1 MSCDGHIQ
9 PRSRSTFQG
18 KRNAWS
24 QGLSVTADGT
34 GVVALAGSAALRLLA
49 DKVGLT
55 GGLSA
60 ALSRRSFSPVHDRGQ
75 VLVDV
80 ATVLAAGGEA
90 IGDIDTLRHQ
100 PLWGRVASPP
110 TVWRT
115 LDDITP
121 AALKRIARARARARR
136 RVWDLLPAGLPAS
149 GAAGTDLGDT
159 VVLDVDATLVT
170 AHSEKEQ
177 AAANFKG
184 GFGFHPLAVW
194 CDNTREL
201 LAITLR
207 AGNANANH
215 AGDHIGVLGEA
226 ISQVP
231 ASYRR
236 RLLIRADSAG
246 ATHQLLDWLTGQDQ
260 VRGRRVEYS
269 IGFPVHKGIAV
280 HDAIH
285 AVPESAWQ
293 AALDADGEPRDAHTE
308 AGVVELTGLVDLSRW
323 PVGMRLIVRR
333 EKPHPGAGLTLFE
346 QVDGWRY
353 QAFVT
358 NTTTPGAGGQLGFLE
373 ARHRAHAR
381 VEDRIRIAKD
391 TGLGRLPSREFS
403 INQAW
408 VQIAALAAD
417 LTCWLQLLA
426 LHDSPDLARAEP
438 KTLRFRMLH
447 VPAQLTR
454 GGRQRRLRIPTG
466 WPWAAQIT
474 AAFARIVA
482 IPAPT

>member
-1 MSCDGHIQ
+1 M
-9 PRSRSTFQG
+9 
-18 KRNAWS
+18 KRNAWAT
-24 QGLSVTADGT
+24 GLSVTADGT

-60 ALSRRSFSPVHDRGQ
+60 ALARRGFDPVHDRGQ
-75 VLVDV
+75 VLVDM

-90 IGDIDTLRHQ
+90 IGDIDTLRHS

-115 LDDITP
+115 LDEVTP
-121 AALKRIARARARARR
+121 AALKRIAKARARARR
-136 RVWDLLPAGLPAS
+136 RVWDLLPEGVPAS
-149 GAAGTDLGDT
+149 AAAGTDLGHT

-201 LAITLR
+201 LAIWLR
-207 AGNANANH
+207 PGNANANH
-215 AGDHIGVLGEA
+215 AGDHIAVLTEA
-226 ISQVP
+226 IAQVP
-231 ASYRR
+231 GPHRR
-236 RLLIRADSAG
+236 KLLVRADSAG
-246 ATHQLLDWLTGQDQ
+246 ATHELLDWLTGQGQ

-269 IGFPVHKGIAV
+269 IGFPVHKGVAV

-285 AVPESAWQ
+285 QVPESAWQ
-293 AALDADGEPRDAHTE
+293 AALDADGEPRDPQTE
-308 AGVVELTGLVDLSRW
+308 AGVVELTGLVDLARW
-323 PVGMRLIVRR
+323 PAGMRLVVRR

-346 QVDGWRY
+346 QADGWRY
-353 QAFVT
+353 QAFAT
-358 NTTTPGAGGQLGFLE
+358 NTRTGQLEFLE

-391 TGLGRLPSREFS
+391 AGLGRLPSREFA
-403 INQAW
+403 INQVW
-408 VQIAALAAD
+408 VQIAAVAAD
-417 LTCWLQLLA
+417 LTCWLQLIA
-426 LHDSPDLARAEP
+426 LHDAPDLARAEP

-447 VPAQLTR
+447 VPAQLHH
-454 GGRQRRLRIPTG
+454 GGRQRRLRLPAG
-466 WPWAAQIT
+466 WPWATQI
-474 AAFARIVA
+474 AIAFTRIVT

>member
-1 MSCDGHIQ
+1 
-9 PRSRSTFQG
+9 
-18 KRNAWS
+18 
-24 QGLSVTADGT
+24 
-34 GVVALAGSAALRLLA
+34 
-49 DKVGLT
+49 
-55 GGLSA
+55 
-60 ALSRRSFSPVHDRGQ
+60 
-75 VLVDV
+75 
-80 ATVLAAGGEA
+80 
-90 IGDIDTLRHQ
+90 
-100 PLWGRVASPP
+100 
-110 TVWRT
+110 VWRT

-121 AALKRIARARARARR
+121 AALKRIAKARAKARR

-149 GAAGTDLGDT
+149 GAAGADLGDT

-215 AGDHIGVLGEA
+215 AGDHISVLGEA

-246 ATHQLLDWLTGQDQ
+246 ATHQLLDWLTAQGQ

-293 AALDADGEPRDAHTE
+293 AALDADGEPRDARTE
-308 AGVVELTGLVDLSRW
+308 AGVVELTGLVDLTRW
-323 PVGMRLIVRR
+323 PVGMRLVVRR

-358 NTTTPGAGGQLGFLE
+358 NTTTGQLGFLE

-391 TGLGRLPSREFS
+391 AGLGRLPSREFA

-417 LTCWLQLLA
+417 LTCWLQLIA

-447 VPAQLTR
+447 VPAQLHR

-466 WPWAAQIT
+466 WPWAAQIAT
-474 AAFARIVA
+474 AFARIVA

>member
-1 MSCDGHIQ
+1 M
-9 PRSRSTFQG
+9 
-18 KRNAWS
+18 KRNAWAT
-24 QGLSVTADGT
+24 GLSVTADGT
-34 GVVALAGSAALRLLA
+34 GVVAMAGSAALRLIA

-55 GGLSA
+55 GGLSS
-60 ALSRRSFSPVHDRGQ
+60 ALARRSFSPVHDRGQ
-75 VLVDV
+75 VLIDM
-80 ATVLAAGGEA
+80 ASVLAAGGEA

-100 PLWGRVASPP
+100 PVWGRVASPP
-110 TVWRT
+110 TVWRA
-115 LDDITP
+115 LDEITP
-121 AALKRIARARARARR
+121 AALARIAKARARARR
-136 RVWDLLPAGLPAS
+136 RVWDLLPDGLPAS
-149 GAAGTDLGDT
+149 GAAGADLGDT

-184 GFGFHPLAVW
+184 GFGFHPLGVW

-215 AGDHIGVLGEA
+215 AGDHIAVLSEA
-226 ISQVP
+226 ITQVP
-231 ASYRR
+231 ASHRR
-236 RLLIRADSAG
+236 RLLVRADSAG
-246 ATHQLLDWLTGQDQ
+246 ATHQLLDWLTAQDHIRGQT
-260 VRGRRVEYS
+260 VEYS

-293 AALDADGEPRDAHTE
+293 AALDTDGEPRDPQTE
-308 AGVVELTGLVDLSRW
+308 AGVVELTGLVDFSRW
-323 PVGMRLIVRR
+323 PVGMRLVVRR

-346 QVDGWRY
+346 QADGWRY
-353 QAFVT
+353 QAFAT
-358 NTTTPGAGGQLGFLE
+358 NTTTGQLGFLE

-391 TGLGRLPSREFS
+391 TGLGRLPSREFT

-408 VQIAALAAD
+408 IQIAAIAAD
-417 LTCWLQLLA
+417 LTCWLQLIA
-426 LHDSPDLARAEP
+426 LHDAPDLARAEP

-447 VPAQLTR
+447 VPAQLHR

-474 AAFARIVA
+474 TAFARILA
-482 IPAPT
+482 LPAPT